1 MIKVSLAR
9 LKLFTIK
16 RPVKHPFVH
25 QNKSVNKRFVKP
37 SLIWYYPHLKL
48 WQGGTR
54 YIADLSAKLKDKYKI
69 NIVTSS
75 TNQQLTKYFQ
85 DKGVFIINLNIPST
99 NSPFFWILS
108 PLWIV
113 IAIIKTLSI
122 KADIYVATLFPST
135 VIMAFC
141 SLIKDLPLIHF
152 CYEPVPWIHNNNYI
166 SQHKLINRF
175 IFTVISICFKKIDV
189 WSTRKAKVTIT
200 LDEYKSKLIKDVYQV
215 NPKVISVG
223 IDSRHFRPIN
233 NKNNIYFNRYKDK
246 MIILH
251 STDYTPI
258 KRTNEVLRI
267 FSIVKKVVNDSH
279 LLITSTRTGVRE
291 EKELITLSRSL
302 GIDSST
308 EFLGTIEYNK
318 LPHIYNIAK
327 CYLSLSTEPM
337 TATNLPVKEALM
349 CGTFAV
355 RTKTGTDDV
364 INNKTGYIVD
374 PNNQTDL
381 VRKISLLLN
390 RPDRSIKEK
399 IKIRN
404 TIINKYRWINVAQR
418 FERHIKPYL

>member
-1 MIKVSLAR
+1 
-9 LKLFTIK
+9 
-16 RPVKHPFVH
+16 
-25 QNKSVNKRFVKP
+25 
-37 SLIWYYPHLKL
+37 
-48 WQGGTR
+48 
-54 YIADLSAKLKDKYKI
+54 
-69 NIVTSS
+69 
-75 TNQQLTKYFQ
+75 
-85 DKGVFIINLNIPST
+85 
-99 NSPFFWILS
+99 
-108 PLWIV
+108 
-113 IAIIKTLSI
+113 
-122 KADIYVATLFPST
+122 
-135 VIMAFC
+135 
-141 SLIKDLPLIHF
+141 
-152 CYEPVPWIHNNNYI
+152 
-166 SQHKLINRF
+166 
-175 IFTVISICFKKIDV
+175 
-189 WSTRKAKVTIT
+189 
-200 LDEYKSKLIKDVYQV
+200 
-215 NPKVISVG
+215 
-223 IDSRHFRPIN
+223 
-233 NKNNIYFNRYKDK
+233 
-246 MIILH
+246 
-251 STDYTPI
+251 
-258 KRTNEVLRI
+258 
-267 FSIVKKVVNDSH
+267 
-279 LLITSTRTGVRE
+279 VRE